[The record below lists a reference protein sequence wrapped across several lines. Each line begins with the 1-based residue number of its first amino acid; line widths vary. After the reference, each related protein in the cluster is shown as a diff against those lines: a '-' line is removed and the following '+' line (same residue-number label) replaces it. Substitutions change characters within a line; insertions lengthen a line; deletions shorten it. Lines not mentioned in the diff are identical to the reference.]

1 MSWLPAAADMDA
13 NTDRVCAR
21 RVLSTMIDIGVNVV
35 ARSFDAKSRGLMV
48 TGTLLTLV
56 LNFTSYQNHVW
67 N

>member
-35 ARSFDAKSRGLMV
+35 ARGFDAKSRGLMV
-48 TGTLLTLV
+48 TDYSLW
-56 LNFTSYQNHVW
+56 Y
-67 N
+67 

>member
-1 MSWLPAAADMDA
+1 
-13 NTDRVCAR
+13 
-21 RVLSTMIDIGVNVV
+21 MIDMGVNVV